1 MNHPVSQSR
10 ENLRIVHLVDF
21 PQAIPVLTRWFI
33 EEWEPFY
40 GPEGPGDA
48 KADLSACCRRDDLPI
63 GLVAL
68 GMDDDVLGT
77 AALKSSSVGGELGVG
92 PWLAALLVGKDH
104 QGRGVG
110 RALVE
115 AIEGEACRLGFGSIY
130 TSSELDESIM
140 GGRGWQAF
148 GSTESLKGPI
158 TIYRRGVRQ
167 G

>member
-1 MNHPVSQSR
+1 MSQSR

-33 EEWEPFY
+33 KEWEPFY
-40 GPEGPGDA
+40 GPGGPGDA
-48 KADLSACCRRDDLPI
+48 KADLAACCRRDELPI

-68 GMDDDVLGT
+68 GMDNDVLGT

-104 QGRGVG
+104 RGRGVG
-110 RALVE
+110 RGLVN
-115 AIEGEACRLGFGSIY
+115 AIVGEAGRLGFDAIY
-130 TSSELDESIM
+130 TSSELDGSIM
-140 GGRGWQAF
+140 AGRGWQAF
-148 GSTESLKGPI
+148 GSTQSLKGPI
-158 TIYRRGVRQ
+158 TVFRRGVGQ